1 MNDANLQTFRK
12 IRPLTI
18 QKSAILRYDSHHFC
32 EQTRLTFMQQQY
44 NPSQIEP
51 AVQQYWAENKV
62 FKAIKDTSKEKYY
75 CLSMFPYPSGRLHMG
90 HVRNYTIGD
99 VVSRY
104 QRMNGKN
111 VLQPIGWDAFG
122 LPAEGAAIKNKTAPA
137 KWTYENIEYMKN
149 QLKMLGFGYDWDREI
164 ATCRPEYYKWEQ
176 WFFTELYKKGLVYK
190 KTSTV
195 NWCPND
201 ETVLANEQVH
211 EGCCWRCDTPV
222 EQKEIPQWF
231 IKITDYAEQLLGG
244 LDQLP
249 QWPDMVKTMQR
260 NWIGRSE
267 GVEITFD
274 VADTAEKVS
283 VYTTRPDTFYGV
295 SYLGIAAA
303 HPLAELAAEKNPQL
317 AEFIREAKN
326 AKVAEADLATMEKK
340 GMATGL
346 FAIHPLTGEKLPIWV
361 ANFVLMHYGTGAVMA
376 VPAHDQRDFE
386 FAQKYSLPIKQV
398 IAPLADEEID
408 LTKQAFV
415 EHGKL
420 VNSAEFDGLD
430 FDAAFNGI
438 ADKLEKL
445 GVGKRQVNYRLRDWG
460 VSRQRYW
467 GAPIPMLTLPNGET
481 VPAPI
486 EDLPIIL
493 PEDVVMDGVK
503 SPIKADPNWAKTTFN
518 GEPALKET
526 DTFDTFMESSWY
538 YARYT
543 SPSYAEGMLDKD
555 EANYW
560 LPVDQYIGGIEHA
573 TMHLL
578 YFRFFHKLLRDAG
591 FVTSDEPAQKLLCQ
605 GMVLADAFYYTSP
618 TNERI
623 WVSPTQVTLE
633 RDEKGRI
640 IKATDPEGRE
650 LVHTGMTK
658 MSKSKNNGI
667 DPQEMV
673 EKYGADTVRLF
684 MMFASP
690 AEMTLEWQESGVEGA
705 KRFLGRVWNLVYE
718 YSQNPAKTALDV
730 TALSADQKAL
740 RRDVHKTIAKVSD
753 DIGRRQTFNTAIA
766 AVMELMNKLTRAPLE
781 SEQDRAVMAE
791 ALSAVVR
798 MLYPIT
804 PHICFE
810 LWKAL
815 GNESNID
822 HAEWVKAD
830 ETAMVEDE
838 KLIVVQVNGKVRGKV
853 TVAADADEE
862 TVKTVAFADE
872 NVKKF
877 TDNTQIVKVIY
888 VPGKLLNVVV
898 KPQ

>member
-1 MNDANLQTFRK
+1 
-12 IRPLTI
+12 
-18 QKSAILRYDSHHFC
+18 
-32 EQTRLTFMQQQY
+32 MQQHY
-44 NPSQIEP
+44 RPDLIEP

-137 KWTYENIEYMKN
+137 KWTYENIEYMKK

-386 FAQKYSLPIKQV
+386 FAQKYNLPIKQV

-467 GAPIPMLTLPNGET
+467 GAPIPMLTLANGET

-543 SPSYAEGMLDKD
+543 SPSYAEGMLDKE

-730 TALSADQKAL
+730 TTLSADQKAL

-830 ETAMVEDE
+830 EAAMVEDE

-853 TVAADADEE
+853 TVAADADEA

>member
-1 MNDANLQTFRK
+1 MQEQY
-12 IRPLTI
+12 RP
-18 QKSAILRYDSHHFC
+18 D
-32 EQTRLTFMQQQY
+32 M
-44 NPSQIEP
+44 IEP
-51 AVQQYWAENKV
+51 KVQQYWAENKV
-62 FKAIKDTSKEKYY
+62 FKAIKDESKEKYY

-99 VVSRY
+99 VISRY
-104 QRMNGKN
+104 QRMLGKN
-111 VLQPIGWDAFG
+111 VLQPFGWDAFG

-137 KWTYENIEYMKN
+137 KWTYENIAYMKK
-149 QLKMLGFGYDWDREI
+149 QLQLLGFSFDWDREI
-164 ATCRPEYYKWEQ
+164 ATCKPEYYKWEQ

-244 LDQLP
+244 LDALP

-274 VADTAEKVS
+274 VADTNEKVA

-303 HPLAELAAEKNPQL
+303 HPLASLAAQNNPELAV
-317 AEFIREAKN
+317 FIQEAKN

-430 FDAAFNGI
+430 FDGAFNGI

-467 GAPIPMLTLPNGET
+467 GAPIPMLTLENGDV
-481 VPAPI
+481 VPAPM

-518 GEPALKET
+518 GAPALKET

-543 SPSYAEGMLDKD
+543 CPQYQNGMLDAE

-591 FVTSDEPAQKLLCQ
+591 FVTSDEPADKLLCQ

-650 LVHTGMTK
+650 LVHSGMTK

-705 KRFLGRVWNLVYE
+705 KRFLGRVWNLVYQ
-718 YSQNPAKTALDV
+718 YQQNPAKTSLDL
-730 TALSADQKAL
+730 TALSTEQKAL
-740 RRDVHKTIAKVSD
+740 RREVHKTIAKVSD

-766 AVMELMNKLTRAPLE
+766 AVMELMNKLTKASLE
-781 SEQDRAVMAE
+781 SDQDRAVMAE

-810 LWKAL
+810 LWQAL

-822 HAEWVKAD
+822 TAEWVKAD
-830 ETAMVEDE
+830 EAAMVEDE

-853 TVAADADEE
+853 TVPAISSEEEIKATAKADPN
-862 TVKTVAFADE
+862 VA
-872 NVKKF
+872 KF
-877 TDNTQIVKVIY
+877 LDGKEILKEIY
-888 VPGKLLNVVV
+888 IPLKMLNFVV
-898 KPQ
+898 KA

>member
-1 MNDANLQTFRK
+1 MQEQY
-12 IRPLTI
+12 RP
-18 QKSAILRYDSHHFC
+18 D
-32 EQTRLTFMQQQY
+32 M
-44 NPSQIEP
+44 IEP
-51 AVQQYWAENKV
+51 KVQQYWAENKV
-62 FKAIKDTSKEKYY
+62 FKAIKDESKEKYY

-99 VVSRY
+99 VISRY
-104 QRMNGKN
+104 QRMLGKN
-111 VLQPIGWDAFG
+111 VLQPFGWDAFG

-137 KWTYENIEYMKN
+137 KWTYENIAYMKK
-149 QLKMLGFGYDWDREI
+149 QLQFLGFGFDWDREI
-164 ATCRPEYYKWEQ
+164 ATCKPEYYKWEQ

-244 LDQLP
+244 LDTLP

-274 VADTAEKVS
+274 VADTNEKVA

-303 HPLAELAAEKNPQL
+303 HPLASLAAQNNSELAA
-317 AEFIREAKN
+317 FIQEAKN

-346 FAIHPLTGEKLPIWV
+346 FAIHPLTGDKLPIWV

-386 FAQKYSLPIKQV
+386 FAQKYSLQIKQV
-398 IAPLADEEID
+398 IEPIADEEID
-408 LTKQAFV
+408 LTKQAFT

-420 VNSAEFDGLD
+420 VNSAEFDGKD
-430 FDAAFNGI
+430 FDGAFNGI

-467 GAPIPMLTLPNGET
+467 GAPIPMLTLENGDV

-518 GEPALKET
+518 GVPALKET

-543 SPSYAEGMLDKD
+543 CPQYQNGMLDAE

-591 FVTSDEPAQKLLCQ
+591 FVTSEEPADKLLCQ

-650 LVHTGMTK
+650 LVHSGMTK

-673 EKYGADTVRLF
+673 ERYGADTVRLF

-705 KRFLGRVWNLVYE
+705 KRFLGRVWNLVYQ
-718 YSQNPAKTALDV
+718 YQQNPAKTSLDI
-730 TALSADQKAL
+730 TALSAAQKSL
-740 RRDVHKTIAKVSD
+740 RREVHKTIAKVSD

-766 AVMELMNKLTRAPLE
+766 AVMELMNKLTKASLE
-781 SEQDRAVMAE
+781 SDQDRAVMAE

-810 LWKAL
+810 LWQAL
-815 GNESNID
+815 GNESVID
-822 HAEWVKAD
+822 TAEWVKAD
-830 ETAMVEDE
+830 EDAMVEDE

-862 TVKTVAFADE
+862 TVKTIAFADE

-877 TDNTQIVKVIY
+877 FDNQHIVKVIY
-888 VPGKLLNVVV
+888 VAGKLLNVVV
-898 KPQ
+898 KP